1 MANKTGDGKK
11 VLITGAA
18 AGIGA
23 ATAVLLAE
31 QGYQVWG
38 TTRDLAKINS
48 LADELRQKVTFLA
61 LDVTDDDSVRR
72 GVAEFF
78 RQAGGI
84 DILINNAGYGVFGP
98 LEEFSVA
105 KAETLFSV
113 NYFGALRM
121 IQAVLP
127 AMREQRNGLIINITS
142 LAGTFVIPFQ
152 VHYSASKF
160 ALEALTEGL
169 RQELRPFGI
178 KVTSIAPGDIKT
190 RFNDVTDREMKEDS
204 PYQKWADRCWHVIEE
219 NLKKAPP
226 PRVVA
231 EKVRQVAAMDN
242 PGPGYP
248 AGDFI
253 STKLPFV
260 NRLLPGRARQKLT
273 RIFYGVDFL

>member
-1 MANKTGDGKK
+1 MAGKKGDGKK

-23 ATAVLLAE
+23 AIAVRLADE
-31 QGYQVWG
+31 GYQVWG
-38 TTRDLAKINS
+38 TTRDLAKVNS
-48 LADELRQKVTFLA
+48 FPDELRQKVTFVA

-78 RQAGGI
+78 RQAGTI

-98 LEEFSVA
+98 LEEFPVA
-105 KAETLFSV
+105 KAEALFAV
-113 NYFGALRM
+113 NYFGALRI

-127 AMREQRNGLIINITS
+127 AMREQRSGLIINITS

-169 RQELRPFGI
+169 RQEVRPFGI
-178 KVTSIAPGDIKT
+178 KVTAIAPGDIKT
-190 RFNDVTDREMKEDS
+190 RFNEVTDWEMKEDS
-204 PYQKWADRCWHVIEE
+204 PYRKWAERCWQVIEE
-219 NLKKAPP
+219 NMTKAPP

-231 EKVRQVAAMDN
+231 EKVRRVAALAN
-242 PGPGYP
+242 PAPGYP
-248 AGDFI
+248 VGDFI
-253 STKLPFV
+253 STKLPLV
-260 NRLLPGRARQKLT
+260 NRFLSGRVRQKLT